1 MTKIRVPPGR
11 AGRLRLRR
19 RLDAAQRGADLL
31 ERKLHALL
39 EEQRAR
45 HRAAEASTRAWIEA
59 AREADRWLD
68 RALAAEGR
76 GGLHRCAPTD
86 AAHTTVRETVSMGV
100 RMPGDAEYEPPP
112 PDALG
117 APDPETAALACARS
131 AYLDAARAAVAAA
144 ADQAAV
150 RIVDDAVTATRR
162 QVRTLQRHWIPALRE
177 SLALLELSLEQ
188 ADFEDGL
195 RRRHLGADTG
205 RRTRVDAPDRR
216 ENANSQGNRL

>member
-39 EEQRAR
+39 EEQRTR
-45 HRAAEASTRAWIEA
+45 HRAAEASTRAWIDA
-59 AREADRWLD
+59 AREADMWLD

-76 GGLHRCAPTD
+76 GGLRRCAPAG
-86 AAHTTVRETVSMGV
+86 AAHTTVSETVSMGV
-100 RMPGDAEYEPPP
+100 RMPADAEYEPPP
-112 PDALG
+112 NALS
-117 APDPETAALACARS
+117 ATDPETAALACARS

-195 RRRHLGADTG
+195 RRRRLGADTG
-205 RRTRVDAPDRR
+205 RRTRADAHDRR
-216 ENANSQGNRL
+216 DNAKSQGNRW